1 MNKFIFLDIDGVL
14 NSNFFFIER
23 SQSDRWK
30 EAYEKYSQE
39 VAHGVCSI
47 DERTVARVNKIVK
60 ETGAKIVVSSTWRHD
75 PYLPEV
81 FKAVGMEAPIFDVT
95 PRSESRIRGEEIKA
109 WLDKYAEPC
118 KYIILDDDSDMLPE
132 QYPYF
137 IQTDCLKWGLDDN
150 DVEIAIKIL
159 NS

>member
-1 MNKFIFLDIDGVL
+1 MNKYIFLDIDGVL

-30 EAYEKYSQE
+30 EAYEKYPQE
-39 VAHGVCSI
+39 IAHGVCSI
-47 DERTVARVNKIVK
+47 DEKAVTRLNKIIK

-75 PYLPEV
+75 PYLQEIFNV
-81 FKAVGMEAPIFDVT
+81 VGIETPILDVT
-95 PRSESRIRGEEIKA
+95 PSLKSRVRGEEIQA
-109 WLDKYAEPC
+109 WLDKISEPY
-118 KYIILDDDSDMLPE
+118 KYVILDDDTDMLPK
-132 QYPYF
+132 QFPYF

-150 DVEIAIKIL
+150 DVELAIKLL

>member
-1 MNKFIFLDIDGVL
+1 MNKYIFLDIDGVL

-30 EAYEKYSQE
+30 EAYEKYPQE
-39 VAHGVCSI
+39 IAHGVCSI
-47 DERTVARVNKIVK
+47 DERTVNRLNRIIK
-60 ETGAKIVVSSTWRHD
+60 ETGAKIVVSSSWRHD
-75 PYLPEV
+75 PYLQSIFSV
-81 FKAVGMEAPIFDVT
+81 VGIEATIFDIT
-95 PRSESRIRGEEIKA
+95 PLSQSRIRGEEIQA
-109 WLDKYAEPC
+109 WLCQHPEPC
-118 KYIILDDDSDMLPE
+118 KYVILDDDCDMLPE

-150 DVEIAIKIL
+150 DVELAIKIL